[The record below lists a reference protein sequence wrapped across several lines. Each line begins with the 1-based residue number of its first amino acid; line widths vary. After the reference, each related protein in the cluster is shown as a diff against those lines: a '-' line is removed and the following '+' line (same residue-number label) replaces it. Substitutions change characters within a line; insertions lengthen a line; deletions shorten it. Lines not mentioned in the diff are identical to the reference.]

1 MKRMRFLGSAALS
14 VLLVF
19 TMLIPWGNPAEAA
32 DGKIVIGMVEAISG
46 PFKASGDR
54 FALAAKYAVDEI
66 NAKGGLLG
74 KEVVL
79 VLEDSGFRADV
90 AVRKATKL
98 ILEDKADFLQ
108 GSLGSHVVLAMM
120 KVAEKYKKVFVCPNS
135 EADSIT
141 GNDFNPYVFR
151 TTPSTGQ
158 RAAATIS
165 YLAKY
170 TKFRKYYILCMDF
183 SLGREG
189 GEDFKKNLKKKIP
202 DAQLVGE
209 DYHPLALKDFAPYVN
224 KVIASGAEVVLTTNY
239 GPDLGNLIKTGG
251 ALGWKAITAGG
262 VLFDPII
269 MQEVREAGLGHLV
282 TSIALIDLDNPVHK
296 KSYQDYLKYLEKKNM
311 DKVAFSP
318 CFWAFGGIN
327 GYRWLFDVIKKTGST
342 DTEKIIKTWEGMQY
356 EMPWGKVT
364 MRACDHQVLSPVSAA
379 RIVRENDF
387 FPFPYTGKVT
397 LIPEEEATVPP
408 GETGNSRCK

>member
-1 MKRMRFLGSAALS
+1 MRPEKLGYVTGLLVLFACAVLIFLG
-14 VLLVF
+14 
-19 TMLIPWGNPAEAA
+19 NPSEAA

-251 ALGWKAITAGG
+251 VFGWKAITAGG
-262 VLFDPII
+262 TLYDPVILRD
-269 MQEVREAGLGHLV
+269 VRDAALGHLV
-282 TSIALIDLDNPVHK
+282 FASTLIDLDIPAMK
-296 KSYQDYLKYLEKKNM
+296 KFYRDFLEKHK
-311 DKVAFSP
+311 DLDPVAFSP
-318 CFWAFGGIN
+318 TMGI
-327 GYRWLFDVIKKTGST
+327 GSYSAVQWLFDVVKRAGST
-342 DTEKIIKTWEGMQY
+342 DSEKIIKAWEGASYNML
-356 EMPWGKVT
+356 WGKVT
-364 MRACDHQVLSPVSAA
+364 MRACDHQIVTPFKAA
-379 RIVRENDF
+379 PIVRENEL
-387 FPFPYTGKVT
+387 FPFPYTGKLVP
-397 LIPEEEATVPP
+397 IPEEEITVPP
-408 GETGNSRCK
+408 GETGNPRCQ